1 MYKFFLYRGVTVLRT
16 SKGISLFQ
24 WIVNFSTIVAL
35 LLQCINIPMP
45 LQKYI
50 PYVAYVVIFLSILS
64 IVFGIIT
71 RGKSVFTRAEL
82 IQVTKNRMVNSTGK
96 IVMFGGDLSWAD
108 DYIDIITKLTNNS
121 QVVEIIFPMEKIANA
136 KRSVITR
143 FEKRVATLQ
152 AAGATIYCSIEDYHL
167 RCTLIDVEPGRENED
182 LCVISSK
189 RIYTDTSDSNKNK
202 YQTNILEY
210 ANNEE
215 RALCNSFY
223 RNYCLIM
230 KLCSKYC

>member
-1 MYKFFLYRGVTVLRT
+1 MRI
-16 SKGISLFQ
+16 SKGASLFQ
-24 WIVNFSTIVAL
+24 GIVNLSTIVAL
-35 LLQCINIPMP
+35 LLQCINIPTS

-50 PYVAYVVIFLSILS
+50 PYVAYVVIFLCILS
-64 IVFGIIT
+64 IVYSIIT
-71 RGKSVFTRAEL
+71 REKTVFTRSQL
-82 IQVTKNRMVNSTGK
+82 IRVTKNRMLNSTGK

-121 QVVEIIFPMEKIANA
+121 QTVEIIFPMEKITNA
-136 KRSVITR
+136 KQSVITR
-143 FEKRVATLQ
+143 FEKRVARLK

-189 RIYTDTSDSNKNK
+189 RIYRDTSDPNKNK

-210 ANNEE
+210 TNNEQ